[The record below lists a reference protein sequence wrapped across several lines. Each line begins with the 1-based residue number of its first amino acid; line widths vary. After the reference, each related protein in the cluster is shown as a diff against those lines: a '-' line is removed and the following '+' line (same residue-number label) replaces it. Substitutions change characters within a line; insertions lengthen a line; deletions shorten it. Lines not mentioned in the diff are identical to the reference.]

1 MRSPKAARK
10 KSSRETPKLYKVS
23 EELKEWAALLAGELA
38 TWPGVRSKPMFGLV
52 SFYRKDK
59 IFAAVPRTRALVSP
73 HSIIFKFHAE
83 NAETRKARRELQGY
97 PARRWVSFELH
108 SAKDLQAAL
117 RWLDLAYRMA
127 R

>member
-1 MRSPKAARK
+1 MGSPKAARK

-73 HSIIFKFHAE
+73 HSIIFKFQAE
-83 NAETRKARRELQGY
+83 NAETRKARRELHGY
-97 PARRWVSFELH
+97 PARGWVSFELH